1 MTTGSGIDWDGIG
14 TFALT
19 VLAGTATAGLP
30 FVAAFLWVLWVGLRA
45 KGDPGSGL
53 LVVFG
58 KRLVNDE
65 PDADYRARLVTA
77 ARLAAGRTDQCILIL
92 GGRTGGAR
100 LTEAEAGERLLR
112 SLPGG
117 AAFDIGLEQDS
128 ADTLTNLRNLR
139 QLLASAHPR
148 PVTFI
153 TNRYHLARVSQT
165 AGSLGLAHGLCA
177 AEGGSAALRP
187 AALGRW
193 PLEAFYVTWFATG
206 KLWAAVTRNQRML
219 ARVT

>member
-1 MTTGSGIDWDGIG
+1 MTTGSGLDWDGIG

-19 VLAGTATAGLP
+19 VLTATATAGLP
-30 FVAAFLWVLWVGLRA
+30 FLAALLWVLWVGLRA
-45 KGDPGSGL
+45 TDDPGSGL

-58 KRLVNDE
+58 KRLVSGQ

-77 ARLAAGRTDQCILIL
+77 ARLAVDRADQRILIL
-92 GGRTGGAR
+92 GGRTGVAR

-117 AAFDIGLEQDS
+117 AALDIGLEQAS

-139 QLLASAHPR
+139 QRLAGTDPR
-148 PVTFI
+148 PVTLI
-153 TNRYHLARVSQT
+153 TNRYHLARVGQT

-177 AEGGSAALRP
+177 AEGAGAALRL

-206 KLWAAVTRNQRML
+206 KLWAVVTRNRRML
-219 ARVT
+219 GRVT